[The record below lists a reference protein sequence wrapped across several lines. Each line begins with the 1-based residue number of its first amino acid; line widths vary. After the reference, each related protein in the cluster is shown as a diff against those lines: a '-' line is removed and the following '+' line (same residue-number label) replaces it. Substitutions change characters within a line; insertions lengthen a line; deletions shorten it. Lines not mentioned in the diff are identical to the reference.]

1 MPAIKKK
8 SAENIKAARL
18 LIKEEL
24 LASSVHCAYYSCLQ
38 LSKYFLNN
46 YCGINYTQQY
56 TESRG
61 MGSHNYL
68 IDSTSTQLIK
78 DKRYLAD
85 IDYRKEIFRLRKL
98 RTKSD
103 YSEDPVTA
111 KDAQDAY
118 EAAERTIRILNT
130 IINK

>member
-1 MPAIKKK
+1 MATIKKK

-68 IDSTSTQLIK
+68 IENTSIHLIK
-78 DKRYLAD
+78 KEQYLANRG
-85 IDYRKEIFRLRKL
+85 YRERIFKLKRLRK
-98 RTKSD
+98 KSD
-103 YSEDPVTA
+103 YSEDSITA

-118 EAAERTIRILNT
+118 EAAERTLQILYT